1 MAFGFGVFC
10 SEPDDG
16 FEAFALVG
24 DEFETAA
31 KTFKVVV
38 GEEGGEFD
46 SGKFGVF
53 EFCGEVGRV
62 GGVVFGLGE
71 SASSV
76 GSAIGVGPEVTTSP
90 RRVGPLGKVGRF
102 VDEVCRSVAYDDV
115 SSSILRIV
123 GRVI

>member
-1 MAFGFGVFC
+1 MALGFGVFC

-24 DEFETAA
+24 DEFEAAA
-31 KTFKVVV
+31 KTFEVVV
-38 GEEGGEFD
+38 REEGGELD
-46 SGKFGVF
+46 SGEFGVF

-76 GSAIGVGPEVTTSP
+76 GSAVGVCPEVTTSP
-90 RRVGPLGKVGRF
+90 SWVGLLWEIGRF